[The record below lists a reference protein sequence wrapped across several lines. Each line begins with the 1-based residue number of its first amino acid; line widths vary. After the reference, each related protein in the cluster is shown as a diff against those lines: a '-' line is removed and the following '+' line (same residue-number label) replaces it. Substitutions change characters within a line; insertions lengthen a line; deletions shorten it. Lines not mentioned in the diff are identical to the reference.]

1 MIRTF
6 MAMAAVG
13 LVVVAHPVAQAQ
25 GTAGRGTAPAPKR
38 PAVTAK
44 TTSARVLVKDPD
56 GAGISGVRLI
66 MSGASTGEF
75 TTGAAGT
82 AILPDLKDGMYRVRC
97 ERKGFITLE
106 REFTLHGATWNP
118 IDIVLEPAPP
128 PPPPPPAPAP
138 PPPSAPAMAPGGPA
152 ISVSIPDFVDRNYI
166 GREPMKESILACKPL
181 ETVRLL
187 QMRESVAMHA
197 HERLDEVIYV
207 VAGEGAVKI
216 GDESVGLHP
225 GSLIVLPHGSGHA
238 FERRG
243 KNPLVVLSTLVG
255 SACEQPKSAP

>member
-6 MAMAAVG
+6 MAVATASLIVA
-13 LVVVAHPVAQAQ
+13 AHPAAQAQ
-25 GTAGRGTAPAPKR
+25 VTPGRGAAPKR

-44 TTSARVLVKDPD
+44 TTSARVLVKDQD
-56 GAGISGVRLI
+56 GVGISGVRLI
-66 MSGASTGEF
+66 LSGAATGEF

-82 AILPDLKDGMYRVRC
+82 AIVPDLKDGLYRVRC

-118 IDIVLEPAPP
+118 IDIVLDPAPP
-128 PPPPPPAPAP
+128 PPPPPPPPAP
-138 PPPSAPAMAPGGPA
+138 TPPPATAMAPGGPA
-152 ISVSIPDFVDRNYI
+152 ITVSIPDFVDRNYI

-187 QMRESVAMHA
+187 QMREPVAMHV
-197 HERLDEVIYV
+197 HDRLDEVVYV

-216 GDESVGLHP
+216 GDESVGLRP

>member
-1 MIRTF
+1 MMRTL
-6 MAMAAVG
+6 MAVAAAG
-13 LVVVAHPVAQAQ
+13 LVVVAHPAAQAQ
-25 GTAGRGTAPAPKR
+25 GTTGRGAAPKR
-38 PAVTAK
+38 PAVAAK
-44 TTSARVLVKDPD
+44 TTSARVLVKDPA

-66 MSGASTGEF
+66 LSGASTGEF

-82 AILPDLKDGMYRVRC
+82 AIVPDLKDGMYRVRC
-97 ERKGFITLE
+97 EREGFITLE
-106 REFTLHGATWNP
+106 REFTLRGATWNP
-118 IDIVLEPAPP
+118 IDIVLDPAPPPPP

-138 PPPSAPAMAPGGPA
+138 PPPAAMAPGGPA
-152 ISVSIPDFVDRNYI
+152 ISVSIPDFVDKNYI

-187 QMRESVAMHA
+187 QMREAVAMHV
-197 HERLDEVIYV
+197 HERLDEVVYV

-216 GDESVGLHP
+216 GDESVALRP

-255 SACEQPKSAP
+255 SACEQSKAAP

>member
-6 MAMAAVG
+6 MAMAAVS
-13 LVVVAHPVAQAQ
+13 LVVVAHPAAQAQ
-25 GTAGRGTAPAPKR
+25 GTTGRGAVPKR

-66 MSGASTGEF
+66 LSGASAGEF
-75 TTGAAGT
+75 TTGTAGT
-82 AILPDLKDGMYRVRC
+82 AIVPDLKDGLYRVRC
-97 ERKGFITLE
+97 ERVGFITLE
-106 REFTLHGATWNP
+106 REFTLRGATWNP
-118 IDIVLEPAPP
+118 IDIVLDPAPP
-128 PPPPPPAPAP
+128 PPPPPRPPAPV
-138 PPPSAPAMAPGGPA
+138 PPPSPALAPGGPA

-187 QMRESVAMHA
+187 QMREAVAMHV
-197 HERLDEVIYV
+197 HDRLDEVIYV

-216 GDESVGLHP
+216 GDESVGLRA

-255 SACEQPKSAP
+255 SACEQSKSAP

>member
-6 MAMAAVG
+6 IAMAVAS
-13 LVVVAHPVAQAQ
+13 LVVVADAAAQAQ
-25 GTAGRGTAPAPKR
+25 GTTGRGAAPAPKR

-66 MSGASTGEF
+66 LSGAATGEF
-75 TTGAAGT
+75 TTGAMGT
-82 AILPDLKDGMYRVRC
+82 AIVPDLKDGMYRVRC
-97 ERKGFITLE
+97 ERDGFITLE

-118 IDIVLEPAPP
+118 IDIVLAPAPP
-128 PPPPPPAPAP
+128 PPPPPPPPAP
-138 PPPSAPAMAPGGPA
+138 VAPPAPEMAPGGPA
-152 ISVSIPDFVDRNYI
+152 ITVSIPDFVDHNYI
-166 GREPMKESILACKPL
+166 GREPMKESIIACKPL

-187 QMRESVAMHA
+187 QMREPVARHV
-197 HERLDEVIYV
+197 HERLDEVVYV
-207 VAGEGAVKI
+207 VAGEGAVKV
-216 GDESVGLHP
+216 GDESVALRP

-255 SACEQPKSAP
+255 SACEQTKAAP